1 MVAGGF
7 LRQPLNLILRTLF
20 FEHWD
25 LAPVLGDAARAE
37 GTAFGLGEL
46 ISFFV
51 LLLGYIGDGIGSYF
65 RKGRE
70 SMAHPA

>member
-1 MVAGGF
+1 MRKRWVKSKRRISPKLF
-7 LRQPLNLILRTLF
+7 L
-20 FEHWD
+20 EHWD
-25 LAPVLGDAARAE
+25 LALVLGDAARAE